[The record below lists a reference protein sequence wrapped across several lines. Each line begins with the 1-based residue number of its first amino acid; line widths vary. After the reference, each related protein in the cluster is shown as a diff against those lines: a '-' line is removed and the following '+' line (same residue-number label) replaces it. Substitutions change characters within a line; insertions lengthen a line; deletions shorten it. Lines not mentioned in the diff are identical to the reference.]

1 MGSKMNP
8 KSIIRMAQPLRAII
22 GAHVPLI
29 GTGCDNAVFQ
39 RARADSEE
47 AVSRAKYLIM
57 HLDSR
62 HDAVIF
68 APAVGMPSYINM
80 R

>member
-1 MGSKMNP
+1 MSP
-8 KSIIRMAQPLRAII
+8 KAILRMAKPIKAAI

-29 GTGCDNAVFQ
+29 GDSDVLYEDYQ
-39 RARADSEE
+39 RARAESDL
-47 AVSRAKYLIM
+47 AVQRAKYLIQ
-57 HLDSR
+57 HLANR

-68 APAVGMPSYINM
+68 ARAVGMPGYINM